1 MINIP
6 DEFNIVSF
14 LLDRHLKER
23 PDQVAIYY
31 RDNRITYAKLGEI
44 ANRFGNALLNLGVE
58 RENRVIICLPDCP
71 EFIAAYLGTIK
82 IGAVPVPV
90 STMALSSDYLYY
102 LNDSRAKALLTNS
115 ELAAKIVEIKSRLQ
129 FLKHFIVL
137 EKELPGQLSFEKLI
151 NDASDKLDIVST
163 SKDDMAF
170 WLYSSGTTGTPKGVV
185 HLHHDLIH
193 FMSPHCREVV
203 GISNQDITIATSKLY
218 FSYGRNSS
226 LDSVLFAGS
235 AVVLYPERPD
245 PEVIFRLVEKHRPTL
260 FYSVPSSYLSMLD
273 YIEKSGHKPDI
284 SSVRVCVSAGEVLPK
299 VIFRRWKELF
309 DIEIIDGVGS
319 TDVGA
324 IYISNRP
331 GEQIKEGSCGKL
343 LTGFEGK
350 LLDEDNR
357 EVPQGEI
364 GELLIKNDGVTAC
377 YWNKHEKT
385 KQSVCGEWFRT
396 GDKYYQDKD
405 GYYWY
410 VGRADDMIKP
420 GGLWLSPAEVEGILL
435 EHEAVRDVAVVGI
448 PLEADIEKP
457 VAFVVVKDKQTPS
470 EKLEKEL
477 IEFVR
482 NRTNHYK
489 APRNVYFKDE
499 LPRTASGKVQRYKLR
514 NLLISNKEK

>member
-14 LLDRHLKER
+14 LLDRHVRER
-23 PDQVAIYY
+23 PDKIVIYY
-31 RDNRITYAKLGEI
+31 KDERITYATLGEI

-58 RENRVIICLPDCP
+58 RENRVMICLPDCP
-71 EFIAAYLGTIK
+71 EFIAAYLGIMK

-90 STMALSSDYLYY
+90 STMALSTDYLYY
-102 LNDSRAKALLTNS
+102 LNDSRAKALLTNQ
-115 ELAAKIVEIKSRLQ
+115 ELAPKFVDIKSQLK
-129 FLKHFIVL
+129 FLRHFIVIQ
-137 EKELPGQLSFEKLI
+137 KEQPEQLSFEKLI
-151 NDASDKLDIVST
+151 NDASPELDTVST

-170 WLYSSGTTGTPKGVV
+170 WLYSSGTTGMPKGIV

-193 FMSPHCREVV
+193 FMSPHCQEVM
-203 GISNQDITIATSKLY
+203 GISEKDITISTSKMY
-218 FSYGRNSS
+218 FSYGRNNS

-235 AVVLYPERPD
+235 AAVLYPEKPD

-260 FYSVPSSYLSMLD
+260 FYSVPSSYLSMID

-284 SSVRVCVSAGEVLPK
+284 SSVRLCVSAGEVLPK
-299 VIFRRWKELF
+299 VIFKRWKELF
-309 DIEIIDGVGS
+309 GIEIIDGVGS

-331 GEQIKEGSCGKL
+331 GERIKEGSCGKL

-357 EVPQGEI
+357 EVSQGEI
-364 GELLIKNDGVTAC
+364 GELLVKNDGVAAC

-385 KQSVCGEWFRT
+385 KQSFYGEWFRT
-396 GDKYYQDKD
+396 GDKYYQDED

-435 EHEAVRDVAVVGI
+435 EHQAVKEVAVVGI

-457 VAFVVVKDKQTPS
+457 VAFVVVRDNQTPS
-470 EKLEKEL
+470 KDLEREL

-489 APRNVYFKDE
+489 APRKIYFTNE
-499 LPRTASGKVQRYKLR
+499 LPRTATGKVQRYKLR
-514 NLLISNKEK
+514 NLLISNNEK